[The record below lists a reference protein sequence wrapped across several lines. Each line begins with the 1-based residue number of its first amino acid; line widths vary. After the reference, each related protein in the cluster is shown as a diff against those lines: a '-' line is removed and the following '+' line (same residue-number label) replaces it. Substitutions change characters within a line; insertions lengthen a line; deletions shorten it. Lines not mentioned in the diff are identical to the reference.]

1 VESIGQAE
9 VLAGSEIVVPED
21 ALPEPSGDRYAVAD
35 LVGCNVTGPGG
46 RVWGVV
52 TDVMESGGAAVLVID
67 RPGGRETLVPFSAAL
82 CPVIDTAGKR
92 ITIDPPDGLW
102 DLNEI

>member
-1 VESIGQAE
+1 
-9 VLAGSEIVVPED
+9 LAGSEIVVPGE
-21 ALPEPSGDRYAVAD
+21 ALPERAADRYPVAD
-35 LVGCNVTGPGG
+35 LVGCMVTGPGG
-46 RVWGVV
+46 EAWGVV
-52 TDVMESGGAAVLVID
+52 TDVLESGGAAVLVID